1 MQKQHRAIII
11 QSPHAGRAMLL
22 SQALTLLEQAGV
34 EVARVLSIAALDSL
48 PPQGALWQEQG
59 MTLAIAA
66 GGDGVVGGVITHLA
80 AGRLP
85 LGILPLGT
93 ANDIARS
100 LRIPQNL
107 PQAVAVIAQR
117 HTQPIDVGVARPAGQ
132 APHQAQQEP
141 NPAPKGPQKQACF
154 AHALTVGLN
163 VQFARIATNVA
174 TRQRFGRLAY
184 PVAALEA
191 VRTDE
196 ALEVGLHFDGLF
208 FPPAHRF
215 RHRPTAAKPA
225 PMDAVAALHCRAFQ
239 VTVVN
244 TPLFG
249 GRWQFAIPAASFS
262 DRLLDIVVIEE
273 RDIGELNRRLA
284 HFFHQRGH
292 PSEHSARTHAPDPT
306 RHLAEL
312 SGIPGIHHLQAR
324 GVTITTSTDPQDA
337 TLDGEVRGQTPM
349 QAQIAHEPL
358 QVVVST
364 MAGIHSFI

>member
-1 MQKQHRAIII
+1 
-11 QSPHAGRAMLL
+11 
-22 SQALTLLEQAGV
+22 
-34 EVARVLSIAALDSL
+34 
-48 PPQGALWQEQG
+48 
-59 MTLAIAA
+59 
-66 GGDGVVGGVITHLA
+66 
-80 AGRLP
+80 

-100 LRIPQNL
+100 LRIPQHL
-107 PQAVAVIAQR
+107 SQAVDVIAQG
-117 HTQPIDVGVARPAGQ
+117 HTQPIDIGVARPAAQ
-132 APHQAQQEP
+132 APRQAQEDP
-141 NPAPKGPQKQACF
+141 PRASKVPQKQACF

-191 VRTDE
+191 VRTHE
-196 ALEVGLHFDGLF
+196 ALEVALHFDGLF
-208 FPPAHRF
+208 FPPAQRSM
-215 RHRPTAAKPA
+215 HRPTRASPA
-225 PMDAVAALHCRAFQ
+225 PLDAATALHCRAFQ

-249 GRWQFAIPAASFS
+249 GRWQFAVPAASFS

-273 RDIGELNRRLA
+273 REIGELNRGLA
-284 HFFHQRGH
+284 HFFHPQDY
-292 PSEHSARTHAPDPT
+292 PSEQSVKTQAPYPR
-306 RHLAEL
+306 RHPAEL

-349 QAQIAHEPL
+349 QVQVAHEPL
-358 QVVVST
+358 QVVVPT